1 MPRYPTV
8 LGFDTARAA
17 HWARRTRDFL
27 ISAKAGLLLLRDLVT
42 GNVRELW
49 VGDSHTVYLNRSYVT
64 ANLLRG
70 GPGVY
75 VVHLGSRLMYSVA
88 AGGLPVWSRRILT
101 VVARLS
107 RRPVPMFVCL
117 GEIDVRCHMAKHGAP
132 GEWPLGFVRPFVR
145 DTAALAEGLGFT
157 PVTFVVPPPPCRD
170 HLSVGHLPVVGD
182 FPTRISAFDALRAE
196 LARCCQESA
205 AEVRILDMTPLIFDA
220 DTGIRDDLT
229 DDQCHVN
236 ATGALLLRGAVDALL
251 AEARS

>member
-1 MPRYPTV
+1 MPSYPTV

-27 ISAKAGLLLLRDLVT
+27 ISTTTAAYLLRDLLT
-42 GNVRELW
+42 GKVREVW

-70 GPGVY
+70 APGVY

-88 AGGLPVWSRRILT
+88 SGGLPVWSRRMLAVI
-101 VVARLS
+101 ARLA

-117 GEIDVRCHMAKHGAP
+117 GEIDVRCHLAKHGAP
-132 GEWPLGFVRPFVR
+132 GRWPLGFVSPFVQE
-145 DTAALAEGLGFT
+145 TGALARGLGFA

-170 HLSVGHLPVVGD
+170 HLSIGHLPVVGD
-182 FPTRISAFDALRAE
+182 FPTRISAFNALRAE
-196 LARCCQESA
+196 LERCCGESA
-205 AEVRILDMTPLIFDA
+205 ADVRLLDMTPLIFDA
-220 DTGIRDDLT
+220 DNGIREDLT

-236 ATGALLLRGAVDALL
+236 AAGALLLRGAVVASL
-251 AEARS
+251 AEATT

>member
-27 ISAKAGLLLLRDLVT
+27 ISTTTAALLLRDLLT
-42 GNVRELW
+42 GKVREVW

-70 GPGVY
+70 RPGVY

-88 AGGLPVWSRRILT
+88 AGGLPLWSRRILT
-101 VVARLS
+101 AVGRLA
-107 RRPVPMFVCL
+107 RRPVPMFICL
-117 GEIDVRCHMAKHGAP
+117 GEIDVRCHLAKHGAP
-132 GEWPLGFVRPFVR
+132 GSWPLGFVQRFVAGTVGFADR
-145 DTAALAEGLGFT
+145 LGFS

-170 HLSVGHLPVVGD
+170 HLSVGLLPVVGD

-196 LARCCQESA
+196 LERRCRESTT
-205 AEVRILDMTPLIFDA
+205 EVRFLDMTPLIFDA
-220 DTGIRDDLT
+220 DNGIRPELT

-236 ATGALLLRGAVDALL
+236 PAGARLLRGAVDALL
-251 AEARS
+251 ADTTS